1 MAPLQIMA
9 ANRPPAPDE
18 DDQTTEEPSA
28 AAQPTKAQARRAQVR
43 KAQIQHRQR
52 KANYVKE
59 LEMDITRLRDL
70 ISETQRGSSILR
82 RENEYIRSQ
91 ASVHYIITPVLVP
104 AEAPPAPPDLSR
116 ILGEVTMALEFD
128 EVLDAPTYR
137 ITSSPDMMSVDSQD
151 DLLAAEQAADP
162 GMLPFLGLSPEQ
174 TQQVI
179 NFILAYVFLV
189 LLPSF
194 PIFCNLRPYEM
205 AHTGN
210 LPGWSISAGT
220 TLTTPTSSPAQ
231 SQRV

>member
-9 ANRPPAPDE
+9 ANKPPAE
-18 DDQTTEEPSA
+18 NDDQRTEEPSA

-70 ISETQRGSSILR
+70 IAETQRDSSILR
-82 RENEYIRSQ
+82 QENEYIRSQ
-91 ASVHYIITPVLVP
+91 ASIHYIITPVLVP
-104 AEAPPAPPDLSR
+104 AEAPPAPPDLNR
-116 ILGEVTMALEFD
+116 MLDEVTMALEFD
-128 EVLDAPTYR
+128 EVLDAPSFR

-151 DLLAAEQAADP
+151 DLPAAERAADS
-162 GMLPFLGLSPEQ
+162 GMLPLLGLSPEQ

-189 LLPSF
+189 FLPSF
-194 PIFCNLRPYEM
+194 PICCNCIPLR
-205 AHTGN
+205 
-210 LPGWSISAGT
+210 W
-220 TLTTPTSSPAQ
+220 LT
-231 SQRV
+231 RGIC